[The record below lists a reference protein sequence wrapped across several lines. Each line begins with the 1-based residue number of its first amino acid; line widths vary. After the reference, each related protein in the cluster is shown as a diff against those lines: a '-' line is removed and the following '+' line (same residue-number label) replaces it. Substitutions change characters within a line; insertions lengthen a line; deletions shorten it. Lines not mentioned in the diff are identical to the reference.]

1 MRMSTA
7 SSAEPA
13 VKRSTLTYTLFD
25 DTKLTWAHFSLII
38 RSLHSY
44 EVLEINEDQ
53 DAKTIQVTVGYFAN
67 ANNARLRLG
76 RAIDYISVT
85 RESSNVSRDE
95 LQTLQQL
102 RAEFGFGNNEEVEEC
117 KASKSRKKRRYADR
131 N

>member
-1 MRMSTA
+1 MSST
-7 SSAEPA
+7 SADPT

-25 DTKLTWAHFSLII
+25 DSRINWANFSLII

-44 EVLEINEDQ
+44 EVIEINEDQ

-85 RESSNVSRDE
+85 RESSNVSKDE

-102 RAEFGFGNNEEVEEC
+102 RAEFGFGNNEETEEY
-117 KASKSRKKRRYADR
+117 KTSKSRKKRRYADR
-131 N
+131 T